1 MRASGGG
8 VGFLQFPDY
17 CCVTLYVR
25 LAVWLSLMFG
35 GSMEGMEGLRVS
47 WLVGLVLGVLSFGS
61 CPSTGW
67 ADIVV
72 IPNLCLLFS
81 PVIFDALECCI
92 VR

>member
-1 MRASGGG
+1 
-8 VGFLQFPDY
+8 
-17 CCVTLYVR
+17 
-25 LAVWLSLMFG
+25 
-35 GSMEGMEGLRVS
+35 MEGLRVS

-72 IPNLCLLFS
+72 IPNLCLFLN

>member
-1 MRASGGG
+1 MRASGG
-8 VGFLQFPDY
+8 VGFLLFPDY

-25 LAVWLSLMFG
+25 LAVWMFD
-35 GSMEGMEGLRVS
+35 GSMEGMEGMEGLRVS

-72 IPNLCLLFS
+72 IPNFVVRLYLMLLNA
-81 PVIFDALECCI
+81 VL
-92 VR
+92 